1 MMFSDGRRPA
11 LKIEDLKDKKGK
23 PLYEGHRSR
32 LRARLERDGWDTLKP
47 YEMVEMVLCYAV
59 PRQDLSAVSRLLVD
73 RFDSV
78 GGVFR
83 ASREELLA
91 VPGVTSGMADWIGLT
106 GELITAYRQMHNI
119 SHIRLECYQ
128 KVVAFLKPLLP
139 QKREAD
145 LRVLYSDYNFNL
157 ITIVDMQEAG
167 NWGSAK
173 NVRRMLIDAIDH
185 GARYIYMVLWKEC
198 PDQGMD
204 DAEIAR
210 MNSIASV
217 LRAGELEL
225 VDFLLV
231 NDETIYSMR
240 VNGHMNK
247 LKPTVVGN
255 SLRETYLG
263 E

>member
-1 MMFSDGRRPA
+1 
-11 LKIEDLKDKKGK
+11 
-23 PLYEGHRSR
+23 
-32 LRARLERDGWDTLKP
+32 
-47 YEMVEMVLCYAV
+47 
-59 PRQDLSAVSRLLVD
+59 
-73 RFDSV
+73 
-78 GGVFR
+78 
-83 ASREELLA
+83 
-91 VPGVTSGMADWIGLT
+91 
-106 GELITAYRQMHNI
+106 
-119 SHIRLECYQ
+119 
-128 KVVAFLKPLLP
+128 
-139 QKREAD
+139 
-145 LRVLYSDYNFNL
+145 
-157 ITIVDMQEAG
+157 
-167 NWGSAK
+167 
-173 NVRRMLIDAIDH
+173 
-185 GARYIYMVLWKEC
+185 MVLWKEC
-198 PDQGMD
+198 PDRGMD